1 VAGEQQGS
9 SIALKALPETI
20 DADTEV
26 RPNPSIKGN
35 LVLSGW
41 HAHLLERR

>member
-1 VAGEQQGS
+1 VAGEQQGAP
-9 SIALKALPETI
+9 IALKALPEAI
-20 DADTEV
+20 DADREL
-26 RPNPSIKGN
+26 RPNPSIKGD